1 MITVAN
7 HRGTASPM
15 FNDSC
20 VVGVNVY
27 GNNPKI
33 LSVRMKIIKEAKIR
47 AHLCPPGFRGV
58 ISCCVK
64 ILISQP

>member
-7 HRGTASPM
+7 QSGTARPI

-27 GNNPKI
+27 GNKPKI
-33 LSVRMKIIKEAKIR
+33 LSVRIKIISETKII
-47 AHLCPPGFRGV
+47 AHLCPSLFSG
-58 ISCCVK
+58 IS
-64 ILISQP
+64 S